1 MRKSSRQ
8 KLKKE
13 PGKAEES
20 SDSDGSVTWGR
31 GRGGTEEAKEEIREK
46 EKGGQKRVSE
56 GGRKGQKE
64 GGKSYM

>member
-1 MRKSSRQ
+1 MRKYSRQ

-20 SDSDGSVTWGR
+20 SDYDGSVTWGW

-46 EKGGQKRVSE
+46 EEGQKRVRE
-56 GGRKGQKE
+56 GGRKGKKE
-64 GGKSYM
+64 GGKRCM

>member
-20 SDSDGSVTWGR
+20 SDSDGSMTWGR

-46 EKGGQKRVSE
+46 ERGD
-56 GGRKGQKE
+56 RKE
-64 GGKSYM
+64 